1 MLYILRGIS
10 LQTRGL
16 RYCIKNISE
25 IFLFDLIIVFI
36 ISSLIFFSLIF
47 FPCTLKSSKII
58 ARATIEVGWC
68 VGLHNQLQRRVEL
81 RFLPLP
87 NEASRKANT
96 QGQEKERRAER
107 STDRHRGSWMFV
119 SRILCVSVSC
129 TRTSCVP
136 RTAAELKSTQKAAEQ
151 VEKADRSYQESMSKD
166 IKDTPVDIFTV
177 FGMRLPVPQPLA
189 LGSINQFASCVC
201 VCVRIIKGKTKS
213 NTSVCETRFWAT
225 ENQPEERNTTQDL
238 PLLSFLL
245 FWAEGNHH

>member
-1 MLYILRGIS
+1 MLACIINFNGELNFDFCLCQMRQAGRQTPRARRRSGEQRG
-10 LQTRGL
+10 
-16 RYCIKNISE
+16 
-25 IFLFDLIIVFI
+25 
-36 ISSLIFFSLIF
+36 
-47 FPCTLKSSKII
+47 
-58 ARATIEVGWC
+58 
-68 VGLHNQLQRRVEL
+68 
-81 RFLPLP
+81 
-87 NEASRKANT
+87 
-96 QGQEKERRAER
+96 